1 MHSTEIRV
9 MRIFNTY
16 GPRMLPDDG
25 RVVSNF
31 IVQAL
36 KGEPLTLYGD
46 GSQTRSF
53 CYADDLIEG
62 MIRLMNGDHSG
73 PINIGNPGEFTIR
86 QLAELVRD
94 RINPSLELVTRPLPQ
109 DDPLQRQP
117 VIDLARRELGWE
129 PKVSLEQGLEPTIAY
144 FRERLAQA

>member
-1 MHSTEIRV
+1 
-9 MRIFNTY
+9 
-16 GPRMLPDDG
+16 MLPDDG

-53 CYADDLIEG
+53 CYVDDLVEG
-62 MIRLMNGDHSG
+62 LIRLMNGAHTG

-86 QLAELVRD
+86 QLAELVRS
-94 RINPSLELVTRPLPQ
+94 RINPKLPLTCQPLPA

-117 VIDLARRELGWE
+117 VIELAQQELGWQ
-129 PKVSLEQGLEPTIAY
+129 PTIPLEQGLDPRLHGLRAILRSAPTSH
-144 FRERLAQA
+144 EH

>member
-1 MHSTEIRV
+1 

-62 MIRLMNGDHSG
+62 MIRLMNGEHTG